1 MFKLNRKTEY
11 ALIAMQHIAS
21 LDEEEPCSVTEL
33 ARRCDLPAN
42 LLAKVLQELKRH
54 GILKSTKGTNGG
66 YSISRDLYLVNFL
79 EFLNIFEDQTGI
91 VECTRRGP
99 ITCDRYDHCNVRDPL
114 LALNEMLM
122 ARLRNLSL
130 QDVLGFD
137 RRHAG
142 DAAGPEELVEEVAL
156 GTAAEG

>member
-11 ALIAMQHIAS
+11 ALIAMQHIAGQ
-21 LDEEEPCSVTEL
+21 DADEPCSVTEL

-66 YSISRDLYLVNFL
+66 YAVSRDLSLVNFL
-79 EFLNIFEDQTGI
+79 EFLGIFEDQTGI

-99 ITCDRYDHCNVRDPL
+99 VTCDRYDSCNVRDPL

-130 QDVLGFD
+130 HDVLRFEH
-137 RRHAG
+137 R
-142 DAAGPEELVEEVAL
+142 AGPVAEPL
-156 GTAAEG
+156 EAVV

>member
-11 ALIAMQHIAS
+11 ALIAMQHIAGIE
-21 LDEEEPCSVTEL
+21 DDEPCSVTEL

-66 YSISRDLYLVNFL
+66 YAVSRDLHLVNFL
-79 EFLNIFEDQTGI
+79 EFLGIFEEQTGI

-99 ITCDRYDHCNVRDPL
+99 VTCDRYDHCNVRDPM

-122 ARLRNLSL
+122 ARLRNLTL
-130 QDVLGFD
+130 QDVLHFEH
-137 RRHAG
+137 RPH
-142 DAAGPEELVEEVAL
+142 
-156 GTAAEG
+156 AAEQPLAAAPVAPAGG